1 MFKLEIIVREERL
14 EEVIEALG
22 EIGYPG
28 LSIASMEGRGQQKG
42 LQEQFRGRA
51 YTIPFLPKRK
61 IEVLIKENDLERV
74 KEAVIKAA
82 RTGEPGDG
90 KIFVTPVVD
99 VIRIRTGETGES
111 AI

>member
-14 EEVIEALG
+14 KEVIEALE
-22 EIGYPG
+22 EIGYPS
-28 LSIASMEGRGQQKG
+28 LSIDSIEGRGQQKG

-51 YTIPFLPKRK
+51 YTIPFLPKKK
-61 IEVLIKENDLERV
+61 IEVLIREKDLERV

-99 VIRIRTGETGES
+99 VIRICTGETGES

>member
-28 LSIASMEGRGQQKG
+28 ISITSIEGRGQQKG
-42 LQEQFRGRA
+42 VQEQFRGRA
-51 YTIPFLPKRK
+51 YIIPFLPKRK
-61 IEVLIKENDLERV
+61 IEVLISEKDLEKV

-90 KIFVTPVVD
+90 KIFITPVVD
-99 VIRIRTGETGES
+99 VIRIRTGETGEN